1 MKIFRI
7 VAPTSKSILQRE
19 IIVAL
24 LSEEPTRIEFD
35 SLANDTVQALRIAE
49 QIGDCRVE
57 IAENYRILLAE
68 ECVARNFS
76 ADNLIYIKSCA
87 AGCGE
92 KSSAVIAK
100 NFEKLR
106 ATREINCGESG
117 LLLHLVAGY
126 FVANLH
132 GETVKISGEGT
143 LNSRRVSDLIR
154 VLEAI
159 GLKVNHAGEFLPLE
173 ISGRNY
179 MHENRIFRADRL
191 AGDIRIDDCT
201 CRVRR
206 RNYCIQFEKPKL
218 RINDSRST
226 EMPWI

>member
-159 GLKVNHAGEFLPLE
+159 GLKVNHAGEF
-173 ISGRNY
+173 
-179 MHENRIFRADRL
+179 FRVGRL
-191 AGDIRIDDCT
+191 AGDIRIDDCA
-201 CRVRR
+201 CRVWR

-218 RINDSRST
+218 CINDSRSI